1 MVTGLADLPVAST
14 SPPRRRSPTVF
25 HHQRVLEWNDTA
37 TIWPRGGSAGEGA
50 SLQLLFEAQAAR
62 TPAAPALAAPWPAA
76 PRGPER
82 LTYAELDARANRLAR
97 ALRRL
102 GVGPEAVVAVA
113 MERSVEMI
121 VALLGILKAG
131 GAWLPLD
138 PTYPR
143 ERLAFLLADSGAKL
157 ALAQER
163 WRARLPAGPVE
174 VFALDG
180 GEGGLGQDGAGEGAN
195 PPRATGPAGAA
206 YVIYTSGSTGW
217 PKGVL
222 NSHAAIVN
230 RLRWGQ
236 QTFPLGTGDRVLQ
249 KTPFTF
255 DVSVWEMFAPLVAG
269 AELVMARP
277 EGHRDNAYLVE
288 VIRDRR
294 ITTIHFVPS
303 MLGAFLDGLDGPAL
317 DSCRSLRRVMASGE
331 ALTADLVARFH
342 ARFGAPRPGGAPAVE
357 LRNLYGPTEAAV
369 EVSSWRCSPADA
381 GRGVP
386 IGRPIANLRLHVHDG
401 ELRLAAAGAAGELL
415 IGGAGLARGYLGRPE
430 LTAERFVPDPWSEEP
445 GGRLYRTGDLAR
457 HRQDG
462 AIEYLGRLDHQVKV
476 RGFRIELGEIEA
488 AMRRFPGVAEVVVA
502 ARDDGPGGAARLVAY
517 YVPAA
522 PPEVPAAPG
531 AAPGPPA
538 GPAAG
543 APLPAVEDWKR
554 FLDERLPEHMIP
566 SAFVALDA
574 LPLGAHGKIDRR
586 GLPAPGRERPALAQE
601 FVAPRGAAEQAI
613 AALWSELLGLDRVG
627 ALDSFF
633 DLGGHS
639 LLVAQAQAR
648 LRERTG
654 AEVSLVEL
662 FRRPRAAELAPL
674 VERARQGEA
683 PGDLPEPPPLV
694 RAPRDGRPLP
704 LSFAQERV
712 WLLDQLEPGG
722 NLAYNFQLA
731 TWLRGPL
738 RPGLLRRALG
748 EIVRRHEV
756 LRTTFPAA
764 GGAPIQVIHA
774 PWPVPLPLVD
784 LGGLPAARRRACA
797 EGLIAALV
805 TRSFDVARLPLIRWR
820 LLRLHAGRHALV
832 QVEHHLV
839 HDGWSLAVMLREI
852 ATLYEAFA
860 RGASSPLPELAAQYS
875 DYAVWQRAW
884 LQGEALERQL
894 AFFERR
900 LAGSPPVTE
909 VAADH
914 PRPPGGSFRGDVH
927 VQSLAPELYQAL
939 RRFRRGEGFTLYMTM
954 LAGFLALLH
963 RATGDAD
970 LVIGTSN
977 ANRRTRELEAMIGM
991 MVNSLP
997 LRADLSGRPAFG
1009 ALLGRVREAALE
1021 LFARQDL
1028 PFERLVERLRVPRRP
1043 GRNPIFQ
1050 VMFNFHDA
1058 PVPDARFADLEMSP
1072 ELRANRTAKL
1082 DLNLIVVPRA
1092 EQRAGR
1098 AASGEDSSVTVR
1110 WEYNRDLFDGASIQR
1125 LAAHLEVLL
1134 AAAIADPGLALPE
1147 LPLLGPGERAAVLH
1161 GWNDT
1166 RAAFPSAASIP
1177 ELFAGRAE
1185 LAPDAIAVV
1194 CGDRALSYG
1203 ELALRAGRA
1212 GRRLRGLGIGRGD
1225 LVAIAGER
1233 SLAMV
1238 EQVLGVLAAGAAY
1251 LPLDPGQPAERLEW
1265 MLRASGARRL
1275 PGEELLPGP
1284 PAGAGPP
1291 AAAAPT
1297 DGETGAGD
1305 DPAASQLVHARAGEG
1320 RAALRQSPAGAGDLA
1335 YVMYTSGS
1343 TGRPKGVAVT
1353 HANVVRLV
1361 RGSGCARFGPEEVFL
1376 QLAPLSFDA
1385 STFELWG
1392 PLLNGGRLVVFPPE
1406 SPTLGA
1412 LGEAIRRHAVTTL
1425 WLTAG
1430 LFHEMVDGN
1439 LDALRPLRQLLAGGD
1454 VLSPEHVARLLAALP
1469 GLALINGYGPT
1480 EGTTFSCC
1488 HGLRPA
1494 PARRQLEAV
1503 PIGRPIGNAR
1513 AFVVDPELRPQPIG
1527 FPGELLIGGDGL
1539 AVGYHRQPELTAER
1553 FLPDPFGGPGE
1564 RLYRTGD
1571 RVRWRADGTL
1581 EFLGRI
1587 DRQVKIRGF
1596 RVEPEEVEAAL
1607 LRLPRVEAACVVVAR
1622 WPPAEA
1628 RLVAYVVPAAA
1639 GGGAPRAAGNG
1650 TAGGPEPA
1658 AGPPRVEGSAG
1669 ALARELR
1676 RRLPEYMVP
1685 AAFVELAALPL
1696 TPNGKVDRA
1705 ALPAPPSPGAGG
1717 GEAAGTVPFAAPRNP
1732 AEEILAGLWAEVL
1745 GVERVGIWDDFFA
1758 LGGHSLLAT
1767 RLGARIAA
1775 AFGVEV
1781 SLRAFFEAPT
1791 VAALAAR
1798 VGALAGRAGGRQR
1811 AAAPPLRPVRRDRP
1825 LPLSFAQQRLWFLQQ
1840 VAPASST
1847 YNISRLY
1854 RLGAGLLPAAL
1865 AAALARLVE
1874 RHEVLRT
1881 RYLRVAGAPVQSV
1894 DAPSAV
1900 PLPEV
1905 ELAALPEA
1913 AGEDEARRV
1922 AAGLFRRAFDLGAGG
1937 PVRVALVRLRPDE
1950 RLLLLSLHHVA
1961 TDGWSM
1967 EVLERE
1973 LGALYTALAAGREP
1987 ALPPLPI
1994 QYGDFAAWQRGWLKR
2009 PVLRPQLEYW
2019 RARLA
2024 GAPDLLE
2031 LPSDRPRPPVQ
2042 SFRGA
2047 LATRPLPPADAAALA
2062 ALAGRQGVTLFM
2074 ALLAACDLL
2083 LYRYTGQTDLLVG
2096 TPIANRNRAEI
2107 EGLIGFFV
2115 NTLVLR
2121 ADLAEDVE
2129 AAAFLAR
2136 LRELAL
2142 DAYAHQDLPFE
2153 RLVEELRPERHLGH
2167 SPLFQVMLALEE
2179 APPTLPAPLLPAPF
2193 AVDNPTTK
2201 FDLTLTLVKSGTALT
2216 LRAEYSTDLF
2226 DASTAE
2232 RLLGHAANLL
2242 AALAAAPAGAR
2253 LSQLPLLLPEE
2264 RRELLAA
2271 GTGAATPYPR
2281 RRTVHEL
2288 FAEQAARRP
2297 DAVALVMGGEC
2308 LTRGELDRRA
2318 GRLARR
2324 LRELGVGPEEPV
2336 GVYLERS
2343 PALVVAL
2350 LGALASGAAY
2360 LPLDAAYPRERVAL
2374 LLARTGSR
2382 VVITREGLRGD
2393 LPAPPPAA
2401 GAGGTYVLC
2410 LDAEANG
2417 LEGGSESGPTDGLAE
2432 GRAEPRRFAG
2442 DADSLAYVM
2451 FTSGSTGEPKG
2462 VAVPHRAVARL
2473 VRDTDYAS
2481 FGPRECFLQ
2490 LAPAAFDASTFE
2502 IWGALLNGGRLAI
2515 FRPGPV
2521 APAELEQTLREEGV
2535 TTLWLTAGLFHLVV
2549 DAAPGALGGVRQLLA
2564 GGDVLSP
2571 PHVRRALA
2579 GLAPGGVLVN
2589 GYGPTEST
2597 TFACCH
2603 RMLRPEDAGAP
2614 VAIGRP
2620 IANTSIQVAGRDG
2633 EPVPPGV
2640 PGELRIGGDGLAR
2653 GYLGRPDL
2661 TAERFVPDPFAVA
2674 PGARLYRTGDL
2685 VRRGRDGVLHFLGRI
2700 DDQVKIRGFRVEL
2713 GEIEAALRRL
2723 PGVAQAAAVARDGG
2737 PAAAAAAPAAAAA
2750 SAERRVAAYVVRD
2763 PGARCTAAELR
2774 QDLARGLPDYMI
2786 PAEIV
2791 FLESLPLT
2799 PHGKVDRRA
2808 LPAPG
2813 GAQSAA
2819 GGAAQPPRSELERLI
2834 ATLWQDLLQRTGFGI
2849 EDDFFELGGHSL
2861 LIAQVQGRLQ
2871 EALGRDVPV
2880 VDLFRFPTIRSLA
2893 ARLEEA
2899 ADAGRP

>member
-1 MVTGLADLPVAST
+1 MQRMVTSLADLPVAST
-14 SPPRRRSPTVF
+14 SARRRPPAVV

-37 TIWPRGGSAGEGA
+37 TSWPQGGRAGEGA
-50 SLQLLFEAQAAR
+50 SLQRLFEAQAAR

-76 PRGPER
+76 PPGPER
-82 LTYAELDARANRLAR
+82 LTYAELNARANRLAH
-97 ALRRL
+97 ALRHR

-113 MERSVEMI
+113 MERSIEMI

-174 VFALDG
+174 VLALDG
-180 GEGGLGQDGAGEGAN
+180 DGGRLAEGGAGEGAN
-195 PPRATGPAGAA
+195 PPCAAGPAGAA
-206 YVIYTSGSTGW
+206 YLIYTSGSTGW

-230 RLRWGQ
+230 RLLWGQ

-255 DVSVWEMFAPLVAG
+255 DVSVWETFAPLVAG

-288 VIRDRR
+288 VIRERR

-303 MLGAFLDGLDGPAL
+303 MLGAFLDSLDGPAL

-331 ALTADLVARFH
+331 ALTADLVARFY
-342 ARFGAPRPGGAPAVE
+342 ARFGAPGAGGPPGPAVE

-369 EVSSWRCSPADA
+369 EVSSWRCSPGDA
-381 GRGVP
+381 ERGVP

-401 ELRLAAAGAAGELL
+401 ELCLAAAGALGELL

-430 LTAERFVPDPWSEEP
+430 LTAERFVPDPWGDEP

-502 ARDDGPGGAARLVAY
+502 ARDDGPGGAVRLVAY

-522 PPEVPAAPG
+522 PPEVPAVPG
-531 AAPGPPA
+531 AAPGP
-538 GPAAG
+538 AAG
-543 APLPAVEDWKR
+543 LPVPRAPLPAVEEWKR
-554 FLDERLPEHMIP
+554 FLGERLPEHMIP

-574 LPLGAHGKIDRR
+574 LPLGSHGKIDRR
-586 GLPAPGRERPALAQE
+586 ALPAPGRERPPLEQE
-601 FVAPRGAAEQAI
+601 FVAPSGAAEQAI
-613 AALWSELLGLDRVG
+613 AAVWSELLALDRVG

-654 AEVSLVEL
+654 AEVPLVEL

-674 VERARQGEA
+674 VEQARQGDA
-683 PGDLPEPPPLV
+683 PGDLPAPPPLV
-694 RAPRDGRPLP
+694 PAPRDGRPLP

-738 RPGLLRRALG
+738 RPGLLRRALT

-764 GGAPIQVIHA
+764 AGAPIQVIHA

-784 LGGLPAARRRACA
+784 LGGLPAARRRDCA

-805 TRSFDVARLPLIRWR
+805 ARPFDVARLPLIRWR
-820 LLRLHAGRHALV
+820 LLRIDAGQHALV

-860 RGASSPLPELAAQYS
+860 RGASSARPAGSAANGGPGGLPELAAQYS
-875 DYAVWQRAW
+875 DYAVWQRGW
-884 LQGEALERQL
+884 LQGEVLERLL
-894 AFFERR
+894 AFFERM
-900 LAGSPPVTE
+900 LAGSPPATE

-977 ANRRTRELEAMIGM
+977 ANRRTRELEAMLGM
-991 MVNSLP
+991 MVNTLP

-1009 ALLGRVREAALE
+1009 VLLGRVREAALE

-1028 PFERLVERLRVPRRP
+1028 PFERLVERLRVPRLP

-1050 VMFNFHDA
+1050 IMFNFHDA

-1110 WEYNRDLFDGASIQR
+1110 WEYNRDLFDGATIKR
-1125 LAAHLEVLL
+1125 LAEHLEVLL
-1134 AAAIADPGLALPE
+1134 AAAIADPGLALPD
-1147 LPLLGPGERAAVLH
+1147 LPLLGAGERAAVLH

-1177 ELFAGRAE
+1177 ELFAGQAR

-1203 ELALRAGRA
+1203 ELALRTGRA
-1212 GRRLRGLGIGRGD
+1212 ARRLRGLGIGRGD

-1275 PGEELLPGP
+1275 PGEERLPAP
-1284 PAGAGPP
+1284 PAGAG
-1291 AAAAPT
+1291 
-1297 DGETGAGD
+1297 
-1305 DPAASQLVHARAGEG
+1305 RA
-1320 RAALRQSPAGAGDLA
+1320 AGAGDLA

-1361 RGSGCARFGPEEVFL
+1361 RGSGCARFGPAEVFL

-1392 PLLNGGRLVVFPPE
+1392 PLLNGGQLVVFPPE
-1406 SPTLGA
+1406 SPTLGT
-1412 LGEAIRRHAVTTL
+1412 LGEAVQRHGVTTL

-1439 LDALRPLRQLLAGGD
+1439 LDGLRPLRQLLAGGD

-1469 GLALINGYGPT
+1469 GLNLVNGYGPT
-1480 EGTTFSCC
+1480 EGTTFTCC
-1488 HGLRPA
+1488 QPLRPA
-1494 PARRQLEAV
+1494 AARRPLEPV

-1513 AFVVDPELRPQPIG
+1513 AHVVDPELRPQPIG

-1539 AVGYHRQPELTAER
+1539 ALGYHGQPELTAER

-1607 LRLPRVEAACVVVAR
+1607 LRLPGVEAACVVVER
-1622 WPPAEA
+1622 TPPAEA

-1639 GGGAPRAAGNG
+1639 GGAPRAAANG
-1650 TAGGPEPA
+1650 AAGGPASA
-1658 AGPPRVEGSAG
+1658 AGSPGVEGPTG

-1685 AAFVELAALPL
+1685 AVFVELGALPL
-1696 TPNGKVDRA
+1696 TPNSKVDRA
-1705 ALPAPPSPGAGG
+1705 ALPAPPVPGAGG
-1717 GEAAGTVPFAAPRNP
+1717 GVAGTVAFAAPRDP
-1732 AEEILAGLWAEVL
+1732 TEEILAGIWAEVL

-1767 RLGARIAA
+1767 RAGARIAA

-1798 VGALAGRAGGRQR
+1798 VATLAGRAGGRQR

-1894 DAPSAV
+1894 DAPSAL
-1900 PLPEV
+1900 PLPEID
-1905 ELAALPEA
+1905 LAALPEA
-1913 AGEDEARRV
+1913 AAKHEARRV
-1922 AAGLFRRAFDLGAGG
+1922 AAGLFRRPFDLGAGG
-1937 PVRVALVRLRPDE
+1937 PIRGALVRRRPVE

-1961 TDGWSM
+1961 ADGWSM

-1973 LGALYTALAAGREP
+1973 LGALYAALAAGREP

-2009 PVLRPQLEYW
+2009 PVLRPQLEHW

-2047 LATRPLPPADAAALA
+2047 LAARPLPPSDAAALA
-2062 ALAGRQGVTLFM
+2062 ALAGRHGVTLFM

-2096 TPIANRNRAEI
+2096 TPIANRNRAEL

-2121 ADLAEDVE
+2121 ADLAGDPE

-2201 FDLTLTLVKSGTALT
+2201 FDLTLTLVKSGTALV
-2216 LRAEYSTDLF
+2216 LRSEYSTDLF
-2226 DASTAE
+2226 DAATAE
-2232 RLLGHAANLL
+2232 RLLGHVANLL
-2242 AALAAAPAGAR
+2242 AALAAAAPGAR

-2271 GTGAATPYPR
+2271 GRGAATPYPR

-2288 FAEQAARRP
+2288 FAGQAARRP
-2297 DAVALVMGGEC
+2297 DAVALAMGSEC
-2308 LTRGELDRRA
+2308 LTYGELDRRA

-2324 LRELGVGPEEPV
+2324 LRGLGVGPEEPV

-2343 PALVVAL
+2343 PELVVAL

-2360 LPLDAAYPRERVAL
+2360 LPLDPAYPRRRVAL
-2374 LLARTGSR
+2374 LLARTGAR
-2382 VVITREGLRGD
+2382 VVVTREGLRGD
-2393 LPAPPPAA
+2393 LPAPSPAA
-2401 GAGGTYVLC
+2401 EAGGTHVLL
-2410 LDAEANG
+2410 LDAEANCLG
-2417 LEGGSESGPTDGLAE
+2417 GPEGGPEGGPAD
-2432 GRAEPRRFAG
+2432 GRAEPPRFAG
-2442 DADSLAYVM
+2442 DPESLAYVM

-2462 VAVPHRAVARL
+2462 VAVPHRAVVRL

-2502 IWGALLNGGRLAI
+2502 IWGALLNGSRLVI

-2549 DAAPGALGGVRQLLA
+2549 DGVPAALGGVRQLLA

-2603 RMLRPEDAGAP
+2603 RMRRPEDAGTP

-2620 IANTSIQVAGRDG
+2620 IANTSVQVAGGDG
-2633 EPVPPGV
+2633 ELAPPGV

-2661 TAERFVPDPFAVA
+2661 TAERFVPDPFAET
-2674 PGARLYRTGDL
+2674 PGARFYRTGDL

-2700 DDQVKIRGFRVEL
+2700 DEQVKIRGFRVEL
-2713 GEIEAALRRL
+2713 GEIEAALRHL
-2723 PGVAQAAAVARDGG
+2723 PGVARAAAVALD
-2737 PAAAAAAPAAAAA
+2737 
-2750 SAERRVAAYVVRD
+2750 SRVAAYVVRE
-2763 PGARCTAAELR
+2763 PGAQCTAAELR
-2774 QDLARGLPDYMI
+2774 QALARSLPDYMI
-2786 PAEIV
+2786 PAEVV

-2799 PHGKVDRRA
+2799 AHGKVDRRA

-2813 GAQSAA
+2813 HTQSAA
-2819 GGAAQPPRSELERLI
+2819 GGAAQPPRTELERLI
-2834 ATLWQDLLQRTGFGI
+2834 AALWQDLLQRTGFGI

-2893 ARLEEA
+2893 ACLEGT
-2899 ADAGRP
+2899 ADTGNTGQPAY